1 MSSLTRATPRHR
13 LPLLA
18 VAIAAALLAACQKPA
33 EPVAAKPADAKPA
46 ATAPADAS
54 TADKPATDKPASDTP
69 ELRLAT
75 IDGKTYDLAEHRGR
89 WVVVNFW
96 ATWCAPCI
104 KEMPELSALDTMR
117 EHIEVIGLAYEEIEL
132 ADMQAFLKEHPVSYP
147 IAILDVTAPPAA
159 FDTPRGLPMTYLIGP
174 DGKVADKFLGPVD
187 AKKIEDAIAKAGG
200 PKASDAA
207 PAVAKGGASA
217 GHT

>member
-1 MSSLTRATPRHR
+1 MSSLTRATIHR
-13 LPLLA
+13 SLPLLA
-18 VAIAAALLAACQKPA
+18 LAIAAALLAGCQKPA
-33 EPVAAKPADAKPA
+33 EPVASKPAETKPA
-46 ATAPADAS
+46 ATAPTEAN
-54 TADKPATDKPASDTP
+54 KPPASDTP
-69 ELRLAT
+69 ELRIAT
-75 IDGKTYDLAEHRGR
+75 IDGKNYDLAEHRGR

-132 ADMQAFLKEHPVSYP
+132 PDMQAFLKEHPVSYP
-147 IAILDVTAPPAA
+147 IAILDVTAPPAS

-187 AKKIEDAIAKAGG
+187 AKKIEEAIAKAGG
-200 PKASDAA
+200 PKPTEAKPTKAA
-207 PAVAKGGASA
+207 KA
-217 GHT
+217 